1 MSAIDDVAV
10 SVLKGSLSGPVFT
23 ATDEGFETALAAAVW
38 NADITRRPALIAQ
51 PRSSVEVAATLAV
64 ARQAGVDV
72 TVRGGGHSYAGH
84 AVADDEVMIDLSR
97 MNQVSVDPEA
107 RRVRCG
113 GGATWAAMDAAT
125 AEHGFAVPGG
135 FISHTG
141 VAGLTLGGGMGWL
154 SRRAG
159 LSCDNLVS
167 AEVVT
172 ADGRVVTAS
181 EHENPDLFWALRGGG
196 GNFGVVTSFEFAL
209 HQVSPMA
216 NLGFF
221 FWRAQDARDAL
232 RLARDL
238 IPALPDEAGG
248 FVAGLGAPPAPFVP
262 TEHHGIPGF
271 AVAVVNWDTAEE
283 HAKLIAPLQDL
294 KPLFELVTPIP
305 HVALQQMFDES
316 APWGILG
323 YEKAIYLDSLTDD
336 VIDIMIERLPA
347 KESTSSFTPI
357 FPLGGAYTRMPED
370 QTAFGG
376 SRQTQWAF
384 NITALTT
391 DPQVL
396 DRDRT
401 WVRDFWAALRPH
413 ANSSGSYV
421 NFIADQDEERVRAS
435 YGEKY
440 DRLAAIKAIWDPDN
454 VFHHNANIRPAVAVD
469 ANGR

>member
-1 MSAIDDVAV
+1 
-10 SVLKGSLSGPVFT
+10 
-23 ATDEGFETALAAAVW
+23 
-38 NADITRRPALIAQ
+38 
-51 PRSSVEVAATLAV
+51 
-64 ARQAGVDV
+64 
-72 TVRGGGHSYAGH
+72 
-84 AVADDEVMIDLSR
+84 
-97 MNQVSVDPEA
+97 
-107 RRVRCG
+107 
-113 GGATWAAMDAAT
+113 
-125 AEHGFAVPGG
+125 
-135 FISHTG
+135 
-141 VAGLTLGGGMGWL
+141 
-154 SRRAG
+154 
-159 LSCDNLVS
+159 
-167 AEVVT
+167 VT

-181 EHENPDLFWALRGGG
+181 DQQNSDLFWALRGGG

-221 FWRAQDARDAL
+221 FWRAQDGRDAL

-271 AVAVVNWDTAEE
+271 AVAIVNWDTAEE
-283 HAKLIAPLQDL
+283 HAKIIAPLQDL
-294 KPLFELVTPIP
+294 KPLFELVSPIP

-316 APWGILG
+316 AHWGILG
-323 YEKAIYLDSLTDD
+323 YEKAVYLDSLTDD

-347 KESTSSFTPI
+347 KQSPMSFTPI
-357 FPLGGAYTRMPED
+357 FALGGAYARVPED

-376 SRQTQWAF
+376 SRQTHWAF
-384 NITALTT
+384 NITALAT
-391 DPQVL
+391 DPEVL
-396 DRDRT
+396 DHDRT
-401 WVRDFWAALRPH
+401 WVRDFWTALRPH
-413 ANSSGSYV
+413 ASSSGSYV